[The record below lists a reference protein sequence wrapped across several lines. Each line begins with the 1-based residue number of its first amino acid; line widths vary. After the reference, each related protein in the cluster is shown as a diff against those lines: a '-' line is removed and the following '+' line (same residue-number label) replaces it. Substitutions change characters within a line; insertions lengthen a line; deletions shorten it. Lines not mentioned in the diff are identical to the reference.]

1 MVITSSPGDG
11 TSSDSWISDIALPDS
26 QKLLWKR
33 ASADV
38 ESRDFLQCD
47 RPLKNTNSQVKS
59 KKRNSCTNSLF
70 TKAMWRSKLGT
81 VKAPFPRQT
90 PQTHKFPS
98 TTSGHTNHGMC
109 KPNRRVNVSKINK
122 MATGNVTS
130 ERSHGNMD
138 YLWCA
143 YRYSSVMRQATSLIY
158 LWHPISKVLKLQRI
172 NKLSPGYRQN
182 RPSYN

>member
-1 MVITSSPGDG
+1 MGHRVILEFAILHCLILKNCYGNEH
-11 TSSDSWISDIALPDS
+11 
-26 QKLLWKR
+26 QRMQNR
-33 ASADV
+33 AIL
-38 ESRDFLQCD
+38 LQCD

-98 TTSGHTNHGMC
+98 TTSGQTNHGMC
-109 KPNRRVNVSKINK
+109 KPNRTVGVSKINK

-138 YLWCA
+138 HLWCA
-143 YRYSSVMRQATSLIY
+143 YRYSSVMRQATSHIY
-158 LWHPISKVLKLQRI
+158 LWHPISKLQRT
-172 NKLSPGYRQN
+172 SCRPVYRQN